1 MVFSPKYS
9 EKRLNCT
16 TYFDLPDFL
25 APENTQKIFF
35 YSCWI
40 LLCQFYI
47 APTVSGC
54 YNQNMGAT
62 ITVGG

>member
-1 MVFSPKYS
+1 M
-9 EKRLNCT
+9 
-16 TYFDLPDFL
+16 

-47 APTVSGC
+47 APTVSDC